1 MYIFLS
7 FIVLNDGILFLY
19 PILNRELQFFFFQIL
34 QKLFRFRCKENESVC
49 SYNFKYLEKL
59 VRIFFPFF
67 RAEQFS
73 AYQKRLTIRTTNSS
87 LIVSSVFFFS
97 SALLLPP
104 HIILLTK
111 RLQPLQINSP
121 KVSLSSL
128 TLHRLFDKCPLST
141 TAYHC
146 AMYLCKF
153 PQG

>member
-7 FIVLNDGILFLY
+7 FIVLNEGILFLY
-19 PILNRELQFFFFQIL
+19 PILNRELQFFFF
-34 QKLFRFRCKENESVC
+34 FRFYRNCFVSVARKTNLFVVIILNTLRNL
-49 SYNFKYLEKL
+49 SVSFSLS
-59 VRIFFPFF
+59 F
-67 RAEQFS
+67 FS

-97 SALLLPP
+97 SAPLLPP

-128 TLHRLFDKCPLST
+128 TLHRLFGKCPLST